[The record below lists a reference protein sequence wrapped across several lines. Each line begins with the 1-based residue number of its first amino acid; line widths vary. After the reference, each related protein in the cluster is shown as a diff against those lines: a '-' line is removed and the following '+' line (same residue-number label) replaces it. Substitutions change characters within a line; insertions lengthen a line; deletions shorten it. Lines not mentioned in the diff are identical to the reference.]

1 MPKNPQSLEYWRR
14 FFRDLYRAR
23 AVRSQW
29 RLRIPLKSYFGKWR
43 KKMDV
48 QALEEWPGGYVVLND
63 EDFLYL
69 PRNKDVLTGMRLT
82 YPIEAL
88 PVIGKFCPPGA
99 VAFDVGANLG
109 EWSLLMAKS
118 IGPSGKL
125 YSFEPLPFLAE
136 AIDKTLKANGFK
148 QARVIAGAVS
158 NKSGEAT
165 LSVDYRHTGK
175 SRIGTLESDG
185 ETERL
190 AVKTLTLDDF
200 SNSENLERLDFI
212 KIDVEG
218 HEAAVIE
225 GAKDVL
231 SKFRPTLILEAG
243 METED
248 DRRNIRNIL
257 TSLEYVIVGI
267 TIDHGIVEVDWDDF
281 LLLRGPF
288 TDTFSNVLFVPG

>member
-1 MPKNPQSLEYWRR
+1 
-14 FFRDLYRAR
+14 
-23 AVRSQW
+23 
-29 RLRIPLKSYFGKWR
+29 
-43 KKMDV
+43 MDV